1 MVPYFKKGIIMKKI
15 RLALVGRPN
24 VGKSALF
31 NRICGRR
38 IAIVDEAVGVT
49 RDRLYASAD
58 FFGKPFEVIDTGG
71 IDTISKIPF
80 YEEVRMQTQVAI
92 EEADVL
98 VMVVD
103 ARVGPTALDE
113 LVAANLLKTKK
124 RVVLAVNKI
133 DDFSHHNLVHGFYK
147 LGIQE
152 MVAISATQGFQMA
165 ELLEMCFAETHWP
178 EEEEEGEKRIQV
190 AIIGRAN
197 VGKSTLVNHLLQEQ
211 RCVVSPIAG
220 TTRDSIDTY
229 LEKDGVKFTLIDTAG
244 IRRKGAEHEVVDKF
258 AAVRTERALERADV
272 CVLVMDATQGMT
284 AQEKKIAEQIE
295 EAGKGCI
302 LLFNK
307 WDLVKG
313 FRMEHCLQAIRQEA
327 SFLSYCPAI
336 FASAATGRNLEDLFS
351 QIAMVEKNRN
361 ERVSTGQ
368 LNKFVERLFQQYHP
382 PMIQGKRLRVYYTT
396 QVQVAP
402 PRFVLFVN
410 APELMLGTYKKYMVH
425 QFRSQY
431 AFTGVP
437 LVFELRGKGE
447 RQDSVTERPQPVEA
461 RVEEPVVEEEL
472 EEMPDLQEE
481 LDPSYG

>member
-1 MVPYFKKGIIMKKI
+1 MRKI

-31 NRICGRR
+31 NRICGKR

-49 RDRLYASAD
+49 RDRLYAEAD

-71 IDTISKIPF
+71 LDTVSKIPF
-80 YEEVRMQTQVAI
+80 YDEVRMQTQIAI

-103 ARVGPTALDE
+103 GTAGVTALDE
-113 LVAANLLKTKK
+113 MVAASLLKTKK
-124 RVVLAVNKI
+124 RVVLAVNKV
-133 DDFSHHNLVHGFYK
+133 DDFSHYNLIHAFYS
-147 LGIQE
+147 LGIQD
-152 MVAISATQGFQMA
+152 MVSVSAVQGFQMA
-165 ELLEMCFAETHWP
+165 ELLETSFAGIEWP
-178 EEEEEGEKRIQV
+178 SEEEEGEKRIKV
-190 AIIGRAN
+190 AILGRAN

-229 LEKDGVKFTLIDTAG
+229 IEKDGKVFTLIDTAG
-244 IRRKGAEHEVVDKF
+244 IRRKGAEHDVVDKF
-258 AAVRTERALERADV
+258 AAVRTQRALERADV
-272 CVLVMDATQGMT
+272 CVLVMDSTQGMT
-284 AQEKKIAEQIE
+284 AQEKRIAEEIE
-295 EAGKGCI
+295 AAGKGCI

-313 FRMEHCLQAIRQEA
+313 FRMEHCLQSIRQEA
-327 SFLSYCPAI
+327 TFLSYCPAI
-336 FASAATGRNLEDLFS
+336 FASAQTGRNLEDLFS
-351 QIAMVEKNRN
+351 TIAMVEKERN

-410 APELMLGTYKKYMVH
+410 APELMLGTYKKYMIH
-425 QFRSQY
+425 QFRKHY

-447 RQDSVTERPQPVEA
+447 RQDSVTERPAPAAV
-461 RVEEPVVEEEL
+461 VEEPVDIEEEDF

>member
-1 MVPYFKKGIIMKKI
+1 MKKI

-31 NRICGRR
+31 NRICGKR

-49 RDRLYASAD
+49 RDRLYAEAD

-71 IDTISKIPF
+71 LDTVSEIPF
-80 YEEVRMQTQVAI
+80 YDEVRMQTQIAI

-103 ARVGPTALDE
+103 GRVGVTPLDE
-113 LVAANLLKTKK
+113 MVAASLLKTKK

-133 DDFSHHNLVHGFYK
+133 DDYSHHQLIHEFYR
-147 LGIQE
+147 LGIQQ
-152 MVAISATQGFQMA
+152 MVSVSAVQGFQMA
-165 ELLEMCFAETHWP
+165 ELLETCFADIEWP
-178 EEEEEGEKRIQV
+178 SEEEEGEKRIKV

-229 LEKDGVKFTLIDTAG
+229 IEKDGKSFTLIDTAG

-258 AAVRTERALERADV
+258 AAVRTQRALERADV

-284 AQEKKIAEQIE
+284 AQEKRIAEEIE
-295 EAGKGCI
+295 AAGKGCI

-313 FRMEHCLQAIRQEA
+313 FRMEHCLQVIRDEA

-336 FASAATGRNLEDLFS
+336 FASAQTGRNLADLFS
-351 QIAMVEKNRN
+351 TIAMVEEQRN

-410 APELMLGTYKKYMVH
+410 APELMLGTYKKYMIH
-425 QFRSQY
+425 QFRKHY

-447 RQDSVTERPQPVEA
+447 RQDSVTERPAPAVIEKPAPQ
-461 RVEEPVVEEEL
+461 EEEDF
-472 EEMPDLQEE
+472 EDMPDLQEE